1 MDNIARL
8 QELENKISDLEQLQD
23 QLLTAN
29 NFNAERL
36 IHVNTNLRVL
46 REEFKA
52 RCSNTFVEPTF
63 KQLTA

>member
-1 MDNIARL
+1 MDNTVRL
-8 QELENKISDLEQLQD
+8 QELEKKITALEQLQD
-23 QLLTAN
+23 QLLAAN
-29 NFNAERL
+29 TFNAERL

-52 RCSNTFVEPTF
+52 RCSNTFLEPTF

>member
-52 RCSNTFVEPTF
+52 RCSNTFLEPTF